1 MIVLPKFALIQPSWN
16 EFLIIQPMSRKTNHD
31 NNNNDNNNNNNK
43 TGDNNDNTIFTSFT
57 KFYNDSAG

>member
-31 NNNNDNNNNNNK
+31 NNNNNNNNNK